1 MMDRVPVGAMVVTVV
16 NVVLFCFFAWA
27 YSLTLSSS
35 LSLADYT
42 DEVLR
47 SIGAVV
53 CACVCGD

>member
-1 MMDRVPVGAMVVTVV
+1 MVVTVV

-35 LSLADYT
+35 LSLSDYT

-53 CACVCGD
+53 CEACGED

>member
-1 MMDRVPVGAMVVTVV
+1 MVVTVV

-35 LSLADYT
+35 LSLSDYT

-47 SIGAVV
+47 SICLLYTSDA
-53 CACVCGD
+53 ADD

>member
-1 MMDRVPVGAMVVTVV
+1 MVVTVV

-35 LSLADYT
+35 LSLSDYT

-53 CACVCGD
+53 CACACGN